1 MLVNVHPVFQ
11 SHPLIQN
18 KCYSFMSFLIGKNL
32 LPGFLHFYYAWCEN
46 AQKSQSGK
54 TKSFS
59 KNFFAYMIMY
69 THYKKYR
76 VVYNFTYLI

>member
-1 MLVNVHPVFQ
+1 
-11 SHPLIQN
+11 
-18 KCYSFMSFLIGKNL
+18 MSFLIGKNL
-32 LPGFLHFYYAWCEN
+32 LPGFLLFYHVRCEN

-69 THYKKYR
+69 THYK
-76 VVYNFTYLI
+76 NIELYLILLTLFN